1 MRHLLTVL
9 VLGGMAWAAPPVV
22 TVPKEIAGD
31 VGDFVAVKAEV
42 QDGKA
47 VKFVPLDSGLKLFPA
62 GLLSD
67 PTATVVTSAK
77 PGRYRIL
84 CYSGNADGPS
94 DPVTVT
100 VVIGG
105 AVKPDP
111 VKPDPVKPDESS
123 SPFAGDGLRVLIVY
137 EKDDLPT
144 LPQSQIAVL
153 TGTELRDYLA
163 TRAKDWRAF
172 DKDQTPAD
180 AVWADAMKRDRKSV
194 PWILVGNGKAGH
206 EGPLP
211 ATIAD
216 TIALIKKYEVK

>member
-1 MRHLLTVL
+1 MRHLLMTL
-9 VLGGMAWAAPPVV
+9 VLSGLAWAAPPVV

-77 PGRYRIL
+77 AGRYRIL

-105 AVKPDP
+105 AVPIVDP
-111 VKPDPVKPDESS
+111 VKPDPVKPE
-123 SPFAGDGLRVLIVY
+123 PTAVFYFAVVGPSGPVAPATADVM
-137 EKDDLPT
+137 KLP
-144 LPQSQIAVL
+144 AWD
-153 TGTELRDYLA
+153 ELR
-163 TRAKDWRAF
+163 
-172 DKDQTPAD
+172 
-180 AVWADAMKRDRKSV
+180 
-194 PWILVGNGKAGH
+194 KAGH
-206 EGPLP
+206 VVNYIPVDELNSGLTRPSTLPAVMVLKKQGDKWTDTGSTKPLP
-211 ATIAD
+211 ATD
-216 TIALIKKYEVK
+216 EQVRGLLK